1 MSRAQA
7 SSQLATKTTV
17 KDAIQ
22 RAQSGNAFQLFRA
35 QASSQLASLPTAK
48 LRINLDRAKENGRKI
63 CECVKTYK
71 KRLAQITITH
81 HLSPNTRLFFLFLLN
96 N

>member
-22 RAQSGNAFQLFRA
+22 RAQSGNAFQLCRA
-35 QASSQLASLPTAK
+35 QASSQ
-48 LRINLDRAKENGRKI
+48 
-63 CECVKTYK
+63 
-71 KRLAQITITH
+71 TIQ
-81 HLSPNTRLFFLFLLN
+81 TRLQNYELILTEQKKMVEKSVSVLKHIKN
-96 N
+96 GWHK